1 MLPLCDSVLAL
12 PMIPTYNI
20 EKIEQGGVTQPYSDD
35 NFTVPIAIILHDRAV
50 VIKALILLP

>member
-1 MLPLCDSVLAL
+1 
-12 PMIPTYNI
+12 MIPTYNI